1 MKTSEKIDAL
11 AAALAKAQSEIK
23 PPTKDKTVEMALK
36 SGRKVKYSYADLS
49 TVLEAVRGPLTKN
62 GLTLSHAT
70 DAENGTFKLSA
81 RLMHASGQWIEATYP
96 LPTGASPQDMGSAI
110 TYARRYTACALIGI
124 ATEDDEDGEVA
135 TAAHKAP
142 QKPEKRLVRVPVP
155 PPPAA
160 PVKSPPNEPLVVPD
174 DAPPSDP
181 ADDRQWE
188 VATILKVA
196 EKSGNTNGK
205 AWKRYGVLLAL
216 QDGQETWVN
225 TFDKDYGAVAASLQ
239 GGNLAKVALKPG
251 RPFNGKET
259 LDLVGI
265 EPVDDAS
272 NTEPVPF

>member
-160 PVKSPPNEPLVVPD
+160 PAKSTPSEPLVVPD
-174 DAPPSDP
+174 TSDP

-188 VATILKVA
+188 VVTVLKVA
-196 EKSGNTNGK
+196 ESSGVKREAGK
-205 AWKRYGVLLAL
+205 PDKPWTRYGVLVAL
-216 QDGQETWVN
+216 QDGEELWTN
-225 TFDKDYGAVAASLQ
+225 TFDKDYGAVASSLT
-239 GGNLAKVALKPG
+239 GGSLARVALKNG
-251 RPFNGKET
+251 RVFNGKQST
-259 LDLVGI
+259 DLIGI
-265 EPVDDAS
+265 EPMGEEEG
-272 NTEPVPF
+272 NG